1 MTCRYCGESYAANA
15 GSDRCPKC
23 GAPSGPGDATGQ
35 AARPPALVTAQDL
48 RNLGLQPQWNQPQ
61 VKDGD
66 GSLWISYTSKSGA
79 DGGIEIGI
87 RDAGPDA
94 EDTIIMDRLELGTN
108 TQVSLSGAD
117 EAWVDVKGKG
127 PAAALIF
134 RRGPSVVVIR
144 VPRGATAP
152 QQLTALAA
160 LLIQRVPGTAEA

>member
-15 GSDRCPKC
+15 TTDCCPKC
-23 GAPSGPGDATGQ
+23 GAPSAAGDAK
-35 AARPPALVTAQDL
+35 PPSRRAVAVTAQDFQ
-48 RNLGLQPQWNQPQ
+48 NVGLQSEWNQPRVEHQ
-61 VKDGD
+61 DAD
-66 GSLWISYTSKSGA
+66 LWISYTSKSGA

-87 RDAGPDA
+87 QDAGPDA
-94 EDTIIMDRLELGTN
+94 EDTIILDRLELGTN

-160 LLIQRVPGTAEA
+160 LLIQRVPGTAAA